1 MIMKVVNTLAIILL
15 VLFVID
21 SVWAQPAFPGAEGYG
36 AVSVGGRGGQ
46 VIKVTNLNDD
56 GPGSLRQAVETTGPR
71 IIIFKVSG
79 NIMLQSRLTINRPY
93 VTIAGQTAPGDGIAI
108 VGDEVSVET
117 HDIIIRYLRFR
128 ATDLKQKVLD
138 ALCDADGMYNV
149 IIDHCTVSWGIDE
162 TLSFYHGH
170 DFTIQW
176 CMITESLYNSCH
188 YKGPHGYGGI
198 WGGKRASFHHNL
210 FAHHSSRNPR
220 FARDSNNIDYR
231 NNVIYNW
238 GFNSAY
244 GGENSNIN
252 IINNYYKYGPATKSG
267 STRCRIYQGSDNGT
281 KVYAV
286 GNYVDGYRV
295 ITADN
300 WAGGIQYDSD
310 GDANEATLRVTSPFD
325 AAPLN
330 TTSAEQAYID
340 IIASVGASYPK
351 WDVIDHRIINE
362 VQTRTATY
370 GKSFNGGGN
379 GIIDSQ
385 DNLCPSGGLKRKS
398 VGGSD
403 GDNEFCWLPVLK
415 SGTPAMD
422 GDDDGMPD
430 EWELAHCLDP
440 CDPNDAN
447 GDRNNDGYTNIEE
460 YINWIPLGKPT
471 PQRNEAALNCDNI
484 VCLGDCSEFAQD
496 YCSVVGTILYDE
508 MCDLNKNDAIY
519 VGDFFDR

>member
-1 MIMKVVNTLAIILL
+1 MKF
-15 VLFVID
+15 FVISTIIISELFILD
-21 SVWAQPAFPGAEGYG
+21 SVRSQSAFPGAEGYG

-46 VIKVTNLNDD
+46 VIIVTNLNDD
-56 GPGSLRQAVETTGPR
+56 GPGSLREAVETSEPR

-93 VTIAGQTAPGDGIAI
+93 ITIAGQTAPGDGITI
-108 VGDEVSVET
+108 FGDEVSVET
-117 HDIIIRYLRFR
+117 HDVIIRYLRFR
-128 ATDLKQKVLD
+128 ASDIKQKILD

-162 TLSFYHGH
+162 TLTFYHGH

-220 FARDSNNIDYR
+220 FARDSHNIDYR

-244 GGENSNIN
+244 GGEGSNIN
-252 IINNYYKYGPATKSG
+252 IIKNYYKYGPATKDE
-267 STRCRIYQGSDNGT
+267 STRCRIFQCSDSST
-281 KVYAV
+281 KVYTA
-286 GNYVDGYRV
+286 GNYVDGYPL
-295 ITADN
+295 ITANN

-310 GDANEATLRVTSPFD
+310 GDANETTLRIDSPFD

-340 IIASVGASYPK
+340 VIASVGASYPK
-351 WDVIDHRIINE
+351 WDVIDDRIINE
-362 VQTRTATY
+362 VKSRTASY

-385 DNLCPSGGLKRKS
+385 NDLCPNEQTKKGTKFSDSDSGY
-398 VGGSD
+398 
-403 GDNEFCWLPVLK
+403 CWLPKLSSK
-415 SGTPAMD
+415 TPPKD
-422 GDDDGMPD
+422 SDNDGMPD
-430 EWELAHCLDP
+430 EWELAYCLDP
-440 CDPNDAN
+440 NDPNDAK

-460 YINWIPLGKPT
+460 YINRILLGEPLPK
-471 PQRNEAALNCDNI
+471 RLA
-484 VCLGDCSEFAQD
+484 D
-496 YCSVVGTILYDE
+496 YE
-508 MCDLNKNDAIY
+508 KEK
-519 VGDFFDR
+519 